1 MSYSDKTSRL
11 KQTIT
16 SRAQENVAL
25 ADKLYKKAKKLGMRN
40 PHTFSANLA
49 DIYFNFVDYSEQISS
64 FLASDIEAKESIGGI
79 LVDIKITLED
89 ARWQWGQARRS
100 VERVIDRCYRN
111 SDKKN
116 S

>member
-1 MSYSDKTSRL
+1 MSE
-11 KQTIT
+11 
-16 SRAQENVAL
+16 AQRIVRL
-25 ADKLYKKAKKLGMRN
+25 ADKLYKKAKMLGMRN

-49 DIYFNFVDYSEQISS
+49 DIYGNCVDYEKYIKS
-64 FLASDIEAKESIGGI
+64 FLTADVKDKESLGGI

-100 VERVIDRCYRN
+100 VERVIDRCYRD
-111 SDKKN
+111 SDKRN